1 MTPSRERE
9 GEPRYCFVPTGTL
22 WGSGNGVDVHLRTK
36 NLPLPSPLPQAGE
49 GAKAQPPYL
58 RHHVPSRLAL
68 HLEIHTLRPAQLA
81 DSG

>member
-22 WGSGNGVDVHLRTK
+22 RGSGNGVDVHLRIKT
-36 NLPLPSPLPQAGE
+36 LPLPSPLPQAEE
-49 GAKAQPPYL
+49 GAKAQL

>member
-9 GEPRYCFVPTGTL
+9 GEPTYCFVPTGTL

-36 NLPLPSPLPQAGE
+36 NLPLPSPLPQVGE
-49 GAKAQPPYL
+49 GAKAQLSHL
-58 RHHVPSRLAL
+58 RHHVPSRLDL
-68 HLEIHTLRPAQLA
+68 QLEIHTLRPAQLA